1 MLVLKYKLLK
11 SYIEASGLKQKTV
24 AEKAR
29 IPKAA
34 LCAILQGNR
43 RCEVGEYARICEA
56 LGVPL
61 GEFLKSAKTDV
72 KEVVRDG

>member
-1 MLVLKYKLLK
+1 MLVLKYELLK

-24 AEKAR
+24 AE
-29 IPKAA
+29 KAA